1 MRSGVG
7 EWNVIVDKGDE
18 AAAAPI
24 MGAVSAKGGVVLEFG
39 GVVSLPEF
47 CFLDEGGMDVVCSE

>member
-1 MRSGVG
+1 M
-7 EWNVIVDKGDE
+7 DKGDE

-47 CFLDEGGMDVVCSE
+47 CFLDEGGMDVVRGE